1 MLPVS
6 VSPIQVA
13 LSMAQILDGT
23 DPRAIELA
31 AAALQAGELV
41 AFPTETVYGLGADA
55 LNERAVAQVFA
66 VKNRPYF
73 DPLIVHLPN
82 QASARAYAV
91 EIDYRATMLMERFW
105 PGPLTLVLRKKPL
118 IPDLVTAGLDS
129 VALRVPA
136 HPVALALLRAV
147 GKPIAAP
154 SANPFGYVSP
164 TTAMHVQEL
173 LGDKIKLIVDG
184 GPCRVGVESTV
195 CALTENDAVILR
207 PGGITVEEIEAVIGP
222 VEVATSLAD
231 SRSPGTLPRHYSP
244 HVRLQLL
251 APGEPLP
258 QPRSGEKVGAL
269 LMRKRSDVQ
278 GFVVVETLSAE
289 GNLLEIAAHLFAAL
303 RRIDSLALDRVV
315 IESVPEHGIGRAI
328 MDRLRRAAAR
338 FSPIS

>member
-1 MLPVS
+1 
-6 VSPIQVA
+6 
-13 LSMAQILDGT
+13 MATILNGS
-23 DPRAIELA
+23 DPRSIETA

-55 LNERAVAQVFA
+55 LNARAVAQVFA

-105 PGPLTLVLRKKPL
+105 PGPLTLVLRKKP
-118 IPDLVTAGLDS
+118 IVPDIVTAGLDS

-173 LGDKIKLIVDG
+173 LGDKIKLILDG

-195 CALTENDAVILR
+195 CMLTEQEAVILR
-207 PGGITVEEIEAVIGP
+207 PGGVTVEEIEAVIGP
-222 VEVATSLAD
+222 VTVATDYVDA
-231 SRSPGTLPRHYSP
+231 RSPGTLPRHYSP
-244 HVRLQLL
+244 HVQLQLL
-251 APGEPLP
+251 APGELLP
-258 QPRSGEKVGAL
+258 QPRSGERLGAL
-269 LMRKRSDVQ
+269 TVSKRQDVVGYENIEALSSD
-278 GFVVVETLSAE
+278 
-289 GNLLEIAAHLFAAL
+289 GNLIEVAANLFAAL
-303 RRIDSLALDRVV
+303 RRIDNLGLDRVV
-315 IESVPEHGIGRAI
+315 IESVPEHGLGRAI
-328 MDRLRRAAAR
+328 MDRLRRAATR
-338 FSPIS
+338 

>member
-1 MLPVS
+1 
-6 VSPIQVA
+6 
-13 LSMAQILDGT
+13 MAQILDGA
-23 DPRAIELA
+23 DPHAIETA

-82 QASARAYAV
+82 QASARVYTVA
-91 EIDYRATMLMERFW
+91 IDYRATALMERFW

-136 HPVALALLRAV
+136 HPVALALLHAV

-173 LGDKIKLIVDG
+173 LGEKIKLILDG

-195 CALTENDAVILR
+195 CMLTEKDAVILR
-207 PGGITVEEIEAVIGP
+207 PGGVTVEEIEAVIGP

-231 SRSPGTLPRHYSP
+231 ARSPGTLPRHYSP
-244 HVRLQLL
+244 HVKLQLF
-251 APGEPLP
+251 APGDLLP
-258 QPRSGEKVGAL
+258 RPRSGERIGAIL
-269 LMRKRSDVQ
+269 VTKRQGVEGYAAVEALSDD
-278 GFVVVETLSAE
+278 
-289 GNLLEIAAHLFAAL
+289 GNLIEVAANLFATL
-303 RRIDSLALDRVV
+303 RRIDSLELDRVV

-328 MDRLRRAAAR
+328 MDRLRRAATR
-338 FSPIS
+338 SSSF